1 MFVRVVVLASLAAAA
16 AASFALL
23 RGRRIVF
30 PSAMH
35 VDEPTST
42 IRRRLSKVEQ
52 WIFTFTKFAARIC
65 DVLLLALRTGQG
77 RTDGRRVHVAVIA
90 LPLEAADVARLP
102 VLVVPLA
109 K

>member
-1 MFVRVVVLASLAAAA
+1 MFVRVVVLASLAA

-30 PSAMH
+30 LIAMH

-42 IRRRLSKVEQ
+42 IRRRLSKVQ
-52 WIFTFTKFAARIC
+52 QLIFTFTKFAARIR

-77 RTDGRRVHVAVIA
+77 RTNGRRVHVAVIA